1 MKGMETDF
9 DVMIVGAGLGGLT
22 TALACAESGAKVAL
36 FDRDTLEV
44 GNDGRASALSASSL
58 RLFENLG
65 LDLTEQL
72 QPIRDMLV
80 TEGAP
85 NSPWR
90 LHFEGDGDGGDL
102 GALVENPVLKAALI
116 EKVLA
121 SPSIHCFRSVSVEG
135 FEDQEDMISVQT
147 DQGAFSAS
155 LLVAA
160 DGRNSRLRKQSGIT
174 VQRFDYDAASLVTT
188 VSHEMSHD
196 GLAWQRIV
204 KGGALAVLPLT
215 GNRSQIVW
223 SAPSNAIMAA
233 TELDAEDFLALL
245 SEKMDSYL
253 GKLEMIAPRQAY
265 PLRLQVADGFSKG
278 RLALIGDAAHVIHP
292 LAGQGL
298 NLGLRDAAALADGVN
313 AAISTGQDV
322 GVIAVLDYDLWR
334 NTDTRL
340 FGLLT
345 HVISET
351 SNSSL
356 SVIGHARRLGL
367 NLTNSSS
374 ALKAAFEKRAAG
386 DGPSLPDLM
395 QKRY

>member
-1 MKGMETDF
+1 
-9 DVMIVGAGLGGLT
+9 
-22 TALACAESGAKVAL
+22 
-36 FDRDTLEV
+36 
-44 GNDGRASALSASSL
+44 
-58 RLFENLG
+58 
-65 LDLTEQL
+65 
-72 QPIRDMLV
+72 
-80 TEGAP
+80 
-85 NSPWR
+85 
-90 LHFEGDGDGGDL
+90 
-102 GALVENPVLKAALI
+102 
-116 EKVLA
+116 
-121 SPSIHCFRSVSVEG
+121 
-135 FEDQEDMISVQT
+135 
-147 DQGAFSAS
+147 
-155 LLVAA
+155 
-160 DGRNSRLRKQSGIT
+160 
-174 VQRFDYDAASLVTT
+174 
-188 VSHEMSHD
+188 MSHD

-298 NLGLRDAAALADGVN
+298 NLGLRDAAALADGVK

-334 NTDTRL
+334 NMDTRL

-351 SNSSL
+351 SNSSR

-386 DGPSLPDLM
+386 NGASLPDLM